1 MDNEKNTPILHDDIK
16 EPAHRIFNIV
26 RNVFAL
32 LTAICFIA
40 SFLLHERQLLVR
52 GIGYCFGFVAYFAE
66 VLELTEGFNRKKH
79 LDDLFMAICFGGLYV
94 FMAISYIMEHYGQ

>member
-1 MDNEKNTPILHDDIK
+1 MDREQRDSNWQDDIK
-16 EPAHRIFNIV
+16 QPEYRIFNII

-32 LTAICFIA
+32 LTAICFIS
-40 SFLLHERQLLVR
+40 SFFIPERRLLVR

-79 LDDLFMAICFGGLYV
+79 LDDLFMAICFGGLYI
-94 FMAISYIMEHYGQ
+94 FMAVSYILEHYGQ